1 MAAREGV
8 AEADAE
14 EEEEEEEEVEDSRMA
29 FSAKLHLFFTP
40 VSEES
45 RRRAEL

>member
-8 AEADAE
+8 AEADA